1 MKNILE
7 NGDFQTGELAPWTS
21 TTGEA
26 SWTIKTDDEGPY
38 IQLIKA
44 ADLSQTTPQGTYKPT
59 TLTFE
64 VRAGEVVK
72 PDDLVVFGFG
82 IVVYA
87 AGEAQ
92 GFGDIWG
99 ATNEW
104 RTVTFPINRKPT
116 PATMVTVQFFTAS
129 DPERLKVQAG
139 TVHFRNFQLIE

>member
-7 NGDFQTGELAPWTS
+7 NGDFHTGELAPWTS

-26 SWTIKTDDEGPY
+26 SWTIKTDDVGAY
-38 IQLIKA
+38 IQLTKA

-72 PDDLVVFGFG
+72 PGDLVVFGFG
-82 IVVYA
+82 LVVYA
-87 AGEAQ
+87 TGEAQ
-92 GFGDIWG
+92 GFGDVSG
-99 ATNEW
+99 ATKEW
-104 RTVTFPINRKPT
+104 RTVTFTIDRKPT

-139 TVHFRNFQLIE
+139 TVHFRNFQLLG